1 MKLTKRIIGR
11 ILGKS
16 HYSKTLIFVPKNKK
30 IKNQFWPN
38 FTFRQFWIF
47 APKLENIFE
56 YFIPKKVSNDLIFV
70 PKNLDF
76 DVFDPKLNLQKIEKS
91 QKIRNSGFFFC
102 LKSSV
107 KVDSKL
113 TQFVKLQYTPKIPWV
128 EKQIIH
134 LSKRK
139 WSSDHFDKIFCSIE
153 FLGT

>member
-1 MKLTKRIIGR
+1 MRSVTIRTFL
-11 ILGKS
+11 
-16 HYSKTLIFVPKNKK
+16 K
-30 IKNQFWPN
+30 IKFLSKNSILTI
-38 FTFRQFWIF
+38 FTFRQIWIF
-47 APKLENIFE
+47 CAKIGKYSWN
-56 YFIPKKVSNDLIFV
+56 FIPKKVSNDLIFV
-70 PKNLDF
+70 AKNLDF